1 MLEADRMFSTTVI
14 DRPSRMMLRKF
25 SHLMLAALALSLSAC
40 GGRQTPA
47 PDDELTDPVELLEA
61 MLTRLDAI
69 ESARMRATL
78 EYYGD
83 GGRARVQQ
91 AVLARSPN
99 LLRIETLS
107 PFDTSLAVFMVDGQT
122 LTYYDLQE
130 QTYMSGA
137 PTPHNVARFVPFY
150 MTAEDLVRVLFG
162 GPPLD
167 AATADAD
174 EYTLEW
180 DGREGAYRMT
190 LPLTA
195 GGELILLVQ
204 HATWTVSGAAQY
216 DGDGEPI
223 FELRTGDFTAIN
235 ADGLSTTMPQRLR
248 FIMERE
254 DIDISLDVERI
265 DMNVTLP
272 DALFQLAPPPGVE
285 EILLP

>member
-1 MLEADRMFSTTVI
+1 MLEADLMFSTLAI
-14 DRPSRMMLRKF
+14 DRLLRMMPRRLSRLTIVF
-25 SHLMLAALALSLSAC
+25 LALTISAC

-47 PDDELTDPVELLEA
+47 PADELTDPVELLEA

-69 ESARMRATL
+69 ESARLRATL

-91 AVLARSPN
+91 AVLARTPD

-122 LTYYDLQE
+122 LTFYDLQT
-130 QTYMSGA
+130 QTYMSGS
-137 PTPHNVARFVPFY
+137 PTPENVARFVPFY

-167 AATADAD
+167 AASTDAD
-174 EYTLEW
+174 EYTLQW
-180 DGREGAYRMT
+180 DGRAGAYRMV

-195 GGELILLVQ
+195 GGELVLHVQ
-204 HATWTVSGAAQY
+204 HGTWTVSGAAQY
-216 DGDGEPI
+216 DVDGDPI
-223 FELRTGDFTAIN
+223 FELRTGDFTTIEG
-235 ADGLSTTMPQRLR
+235 DGFTTTMPQRLR
-248 FIMERE
+248 FIMEGE

-265 DMNVTLP
+265 DMNVPLP
-272 DALFQLAPPPGVE
+272 DTLFQLAPPPGVE

>member
-1 MLEADRMFSTTVI
+1 MNQTDTSDRAQWL
-14 DRPSRMMLRKF
+14 RPRTIPV
-25 SHLMLAALALSLSAC
+25 LALLALTLLASAC

-47 PDDELTDPVELLEA
+47 PADELTDPVELLEA
-61 MLTRLDAI
+61 MLTRLEAI

-91 AVLARSPN
+91 AVLARTPN

-122 LTYYDLQE
+122 LTYYDLQA

-137 PTPHNVARFVPFY
+137 PTPSNVARFVPFY

-167 AATADAD
+167 AASTDAD
-174 EYTLEW
+174 EYTLGW
-180 DGREGAYRMT
+180 DRSAGAYRMV

-195 GGELILLVQ
+195 GGELVLHVQ
-204 HATWTVSGAAQY
+204 HETWTVSGAAQY
-216 DGDGEPI
+216 DSDGDPI
-223 FELRTGDFTAIN
+223 FELRTGDFTTIEAE
-235 ADGLSTTMPQRLR
+235 GLVTTMPQRLR
-248 FIMERE
+248 FIMEGE

-265 DMNVTLP
+265 DMNVALP

>member
-1 MLEADRMFSTTVI
+1 MHFTPAIHISGPRRSQPFAFLV
-14 DRPSRMMLRKF
+14 
-25 SHLMLAALALSLSAC
+25 LALVAASLAAC

-47 PDDELTDPVELLEA
+47 PEGELTDPVELLEA

-107 PFDTSLAVFMVDGQT
+107 PFDTSLAVFMVDGET
-122 LTYYDLQE
+122 LTYYDLQA

-137 PTPHNVARFVPFY
+137 PTPSNVARFVPFY
-150 MTAEDLVRVLFG
+150 MTAQDLVRVLFG

-167 AATADAD
+167 AASTDSD
-174 EYTLEW
+174 EYTLAW
-180 DGREGAYRMT
+180 DGRAGAYRMV
-190 LPLTA
+190 LPLIA
-195 GGELILLVQ
+195 GGELVLHVQ
-204 HATWTVSGAAQY
+204 HETWTVSGAAQY
-216 DGDGEPI
+216 DADGEPI
-223 FELRTGDFTAIN
+223 FELRTGDFAAVE
-235 ADGLSTTMPQRLR
+235 ADGFVTSMPRRLR
-248 FIMERE
+248 FIMEGE
-254 DIDISLDVERI
+254 DIDISLDVERL

-272 DALFQLAPPPGVE
+272 DGLFQLAPPPGVE
-285 EILLP
+285 VILLP